1 MNRSV
6 AIRLAGILVSL
17 GAGPAPAF
25 AQPVTS
31 AALPPCP
38 LVRAT
43 LTAPLDSAT
52 ANVGD
57 RISFTTISSPDGADA
72 LPAGLTGYGI
82 VDYAQH
88 ARRAQGGELSIEE
101 GKYVA
106 YGRKLDIERGRLLF
120 NGGSV
125 TDPAIDIRAIKQ
137 FPDIKAGVNVRGTL
151 QAPRITFFSDPP
163 VPQSQIVSLLLA
175 GGSLE
180 SLQGATPG
188 AAAGVQNQNAATR
201 NELLAQGGAMLAQQL
216 GAKIGLE
223 DVGLESNLANE
234 TSLVLGST

>member
-6 AIRLAGILVSL
+6 AMRLAGILVSL

-88 ARRAQGGELSIEE
+88 ARRAQGGELSIEARYVVRADGTKVPVTSISAYAVTKGRTRDIPGVAGVIGVFKGTAPEIVSGAIGAYGFVHYGAEAIIPATAQIELVVGDGIAE
-101 GKYVA
+101 GTCSIDALLGSKPNYVA
-106 YGRKLDIERGRLLF
+106 
-120 NGGSV
+120 
-125 TDPAIDIRAIKQ
+125 
-137 FPDIKAGVNVRGTL
+137 
-151 QAPRITFFSDPP
+151 
-163 VPQSQIVSLLLA
+163 PQH
-175 GGSLE
+175 
-180 SLQGATPG
+180 
-188 AAAGVQNQNAATR
+188 
-201 NELLAQGGAMLAQQL
+201 
-216 GAKIGLE
+216 
-223 DVGLESNLANE
+223 
-234 TSLVLGST
+234 